1 MQIRERR
8 PVEGDDARIRE
19 IVAAAYGV
27 YVERI
32 GRRPAPMNDD
42 YAARIRQRQAFVARI
57 TPSSESSC

>member
-19 IVAAAYGV
+19 IVAAYGV